1 MADTLFTFDD
11 EQVVNNG
18 PVTCLG
24 IEFESDEK
32 RRAFFREELRK
43 KLPELRL
50 IEGFPIGSDD
60 DIIALSDPP
69 YYTACP
75 NPWISDFIKEWEG
88 EKLKLQA
95 EGKRVPAFEVKEPY
109 AADVSEGKGNAIYLA
124 HSYHTKVPHPAI
136 MRYLLHYTQPGDIVF
151 DGFAGT
157 GMTGVAAGMC
167 EDGLPDVSGNKGIRR
182 CICGD
187 LSPIASFIT
196 YNFNNPQSNR
206 QFTAQFQEILS
217 ASKKKYEYL
226 YHTRHTNG
234 DIGLISYVLWSEVFT
249 CPDCG
254 SEVVFYQPTDTSRLS
269 LSDTHYCPNCGAH
282 HTKKT
287 LNKFFET
294 TVGSTGETLV
304 CNKIKPTLIKYYY
317 RGKGFYKTPEPEDLS
332 LLENISNL
340 EISTPIPDFKI
351 EAGVKTNEL
360 IKNGRV
366 YVSDLYT
373 KRNLIVFSDIWNRAN
388 DSPLVRF
395 AITAVLVKTGSLLHN
410 VGFKDGKLNLAGA
423 LPNALFIP
431 SVIAERNVYELLE
444 GKLGDIIRMNP
455 ESLHRICNQ
464 VQSATDLSNISDNS
478 IDYIFTDPPFGDN
491 LMYSE
496 LNFIHESWLRI
507 LTNNKEEAIKNS
519 VQHKGVFDYEDLM
532 QKSFSEYYRIL
543 KPGRWMTVEFSNT
556 SASVWNGMQQAITA
570 AGFSIAVVRGLDK
583 QQGSFNAQ
591 TTTTAVKQDLAIS
604 CFKTTEELT
613 RKFLSSQDTSKN
625 VWDLVEEL
633 MEHLPV
639 HYRKDNSTTAIIERS
654 PKILYDRVISYYVQH
669 SYPVPMD
676 ASDFQQGLKVRFVE
690 RDGMFFTAEQAIEY
704 EEKKRETSSFVS
716 LALLVGSEAEGIEWL
731 KRKLEDSPKTYS
743 EILPDWMQDL
753 VQPKKGDEL
762 PELMQILD
770 ENFLRD
776 EAGYW
781 HVPDVNDQTQLD
793 AIRNKRLLREFE
805 VYVEARKIKNARL
818 EALRAGFKECYK
830 NKDFATIVSVGS
842 KLPEELLTTDEVLL
856 RFYDIA
862 SSRV

>member
-1 MADTLFTFDD
+1 MADTLFSMDD
-11 EQVVNNG
+11 EQVVNDG

-24 IEFESDEK
+24 IEFENDEK
-32 RRAFFREELRK
+32 RREYFRNELRK

-50 IEGFPIGSDD
+50 IEGFPIGTDE
-60 DIIALSDPP
+60 DIITLSDPP

-75 NPWISDFIKEWEG
+75 NPWLKDFIKEWEA
-88 EKLKLQA
+88 EKPILLA
-95 EGKRVPAFEVKEPY
+95 EGKRDANFDVKEPY

-136 MRYLLHYTQPGDIVF
+136 MRYLLHYTQPGDIIF

-167 EDGLPDVSGNKGIRR
+167 EDGLPDVKGNRGVRR

-196 YNFNNPQSNR
+196 YNFNNPQSIR
-206 QFTAQFQEILS
+206 LFTSQFKKIIS
-217 ASKKKYEYL
+217 ASKEKYEHL
-226 YHTRHTNG
+226 YNTRHTNG

-254 SEVVFYQPTDTSRLS
+254 SEVIFYQPKDSSHLS
-269 LSDTHYCPNCGAH
+269 LSDTHHCPNCGAH

-287 LNKFFET
+287 LNKFYET
-294 TVGSTGETLV
+294 VVGSTGETLV
-304 CNKIKPTLIKYYY
+304 CNKIKPTLIKYTY
-317 RGKGFYKTPEPEDLS
+317 RGKGFYKIPDQEDTAV
-332 LLENISNL
+332 LE
-340 EISTPIPDFKI
+340 EIAGMMIPTPIPDFKI
-351 EAGVKTNEL
+351 EPGVKTNEL

-373 KRNLIVFSDIWNRAN
+373 RRNLIVFSDIWDRAKS
-388 DSPLVRF
+388 SPLIRF
-395 AITAVLVKTGSLLHN
+395 AITAILVKTGSLLHN

-444 GKLGDIIRMNP
+444 GKFNDIIRMNP

-464 VQSATDLSNISDNS
+464 VQSATDLSNIPDNS

-496 LNFIHESWLRI
+496 LNFIHESWLRL

-519 VQHKGVFDYEDLM
+519 AQHKGVFDYEDLM
-532 QKSFSEYYRIL
+532 QKSFSEYHRIL

-556 SASVWNGMQQAITA
+556 SASVWNAIQQAITA

-604 CFKTTEELT
+604 CFKTTEELNH
-613 RKFLSSQDTSKN
+613 KFQSSNDTSRN

-669 SYPVPMD
+669 SYSVPMD
-676 ASDFQQGLKVRFVE
+676 ASEFQKGLKDRFVE
-690 RDGMFFTAEQAIEY
+690 RDGMYFTAEQAIEY
-704 EEKKRETSSFVS
+704 EEKKRDTSSFVS

-731 KRKLEDSPKTYS
+731 KRKLEEKPMTYS

-762 PELMQILD
+762 PELMQILE
-770 ENFLRD
+770 ENFLKD
-776 EAGYW
+776 DNGYW
-781 HVPDVNDQTQLD
+781 HVPNINDQSQLE

-805 VYVEARKIKNARL
+805 VYIEAKKIKNARL

-830 NKDFATIVSVGS
+830 NKDFATIVTVGD